1 MFKKLIKTMLIPSV
15 ILSISYS
22 CESETSANNQ
32 ESTDVH
38 NISAARTT
46 SEINSDLLFKI
57 TGTTSIEKISE
68 NGENQQFRLIAN
80 EKVVNNFGF
89 NLNEISVD
97 IQDESSSKII
107 KFSTSQTG
115 LQSEISYSFSTD
127 DSKKVIDLTS
137 DTVVDDA
144 YLDNERNNV
153 KYQIALLILTKI
165 EETSRSENGVL
176 FKINNSE
183 NLAKKSCERT
193 ITSIR
198 YTKSSASNH
207 VTSATNSFIAAHP
220 DCHRVDGVDAGC
232 LWADYGCAATQS
244 IECTGGGCSVGYGA
258 L

>member
-1 MFKKLIKTMLIPSV
+1 M
-15 ILSISYS
+15 
-22 CESETSANNQ
+22 
-32 ESTDVH
+32 
-38 NISAARTT
+38 
-46 SEINSDLLFKI
+46 
-57 TGTTSIEKISE
+57 
-68 NGENQQFRLIAN
+68 
-80 EKVVNNFGF
+80 
-89 NLNEISVD
+89 
-97 IQDESSSKII
+97 
-107 KFSTSQTG
+107 
-115 LQSEISYSFSTD
+115 QSEISYSFSTD

-144 YLDNERNNV
+144 YIDNERNNV

-232 LWADYGCAATQS
+232 LWADCGCAAT
-244 IECTGGGCSVGYGA
+244 
-258 L
+258 